1 MEFCRPEHL
10 SLSFLLQ
17 EIFTTQGL
25 NPGFPLCMWILY
37 MSHQW
42 SQVSHQWSQ
51 WSHQWATS
59 EAKNTGMGSLS
70 LLQQISPTQ
79 ELNHSLLH
87 CRRILYQLSYQ
98 GSPDLR
104 KKAIYNDC
112 FALLDTWTSTISY
125 KILAP
130 STHQLLGHQGSSLQ
144 ICRKL
149 FSITYMVLFFGI

>member
-1 MEFCRPEHL
+1 MSD
-10 SLSFLLQ
+10 SLQ
-17 EIFTTQGL
+17 PQGL
-25 NPGFPLCMWILY
+25 HSPWNSAGQNTGVFPFSSRKSLQPRDWT
-37 MSHQW
+37 
-42 SQVSHQWSQ
+42 QVFHFACEFFTSG
-51 WSHQWATS
+51 ATI

-70 LLQQISPTQ
+70 LLQQIFPTQ

-104 KKAIYNDC
+104 KKAICNNC

-125 KILAP
+125 KILVAP
-130 STHQLLGHQGSSLQ
+130 STHQLLGYQGSSLQ